1 MKDERLISYFQ
12 QQMRNLVGD
21 HRAAEEPWET
31 VATGEP
37 SDEELLQLLSIST
50 ASDQWPQKGFAYT
63 TPYEAIATLSE
74 SDRARICSEFRR
86 LLKPSG
92 RYH

>member
-1 MKDERLISYFQ
+1 MSYFQ
-12 QQMRNLVGD
+12 QQMRDLVGD
-21 HRAAEEPWET
+21 RHREVEEPWAKL
-31 VATGEP
+31 ATGEP
-37 SDEELLQLLSIST
+37 SDEELLQVLSIST
-50 ASDQWPQKGFAYT
+50 ASDQWPQPGFAYT
-63 TPYEAIATLSE
+63 TPYEALATLSE